1 MNSSTITVPL
11 HERTV
16 GSIVADDYRTAAVF
30 NAHGIDFCCKGG
42 RSVAEVCQAK
52 GLDPAALEAEIRQA
66 TERDNGANDDVK
78 RWPLGRLIEHIER
91 VHHRYVESRSTTL
104 LQFLD
109 KLCKVHGDR
118 HPELF
123 DIQREFQECAG
134 AMAAHMKKEELVLF
148 PFINQLEKA
157 RLLDLPLPTPHFGT
171 VDNPIAM
178 MEHEHDAEGERFRRI
193 AELSGNYTNPPDGC
207 TTYATAYAML
217 HEFEEDLHRHIHLEN
232 NILFPKAKA
241 LEKELRLAQ
250 GCDSAA
256 C

>member
-1 MNSSTITVPL
+1 MTNITTTPDRTI
-11 HERTV
+11 

-42 RSVAEVCQAK
+42 RTIAEVCRAK
-52 GLDPAALEAEIRQA
+52 GIDPTTLEGEIRQA
-66 TERDNGANDDVK
+66 MERTDNTEHDVMH
-78 RWPLGRLIEHIER
+78 WSLGQLIEHIER

-123 DIQREFQECAG
+123 AIQREFQECAG

-157 RLLDLPLPTPHFGT
+157 QLHGTTPPTPHFGT
-171 VDNPIAM
+171 VDNPITM

-193 AELSGNYTNPPDGC
+193 AELSDGYTNPPDGC

-217 HEFEEDLHRHIHLEN
+217 SEFEQDLHRHIHLEN
-232 NILFPKAKA
+232 NILFPRAKA
-241 LEKELRLAQ
+241 LEKELR
-250 GCDSAA
+250 
-256 C
+256 